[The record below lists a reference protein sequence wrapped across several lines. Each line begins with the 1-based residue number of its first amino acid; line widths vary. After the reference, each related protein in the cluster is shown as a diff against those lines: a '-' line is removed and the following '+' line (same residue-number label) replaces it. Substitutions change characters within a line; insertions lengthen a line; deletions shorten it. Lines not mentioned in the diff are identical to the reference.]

1 MEETG
6 LVVGALGTRPD
17 LSDFPWG
24 EMEEGEVI
32 MEETNLSTD
41 TCSMCGNL

>member
-1 MEETG
+1 MEETD
-6 LVVGALGTRPD
+6 LVVGALVTRPD

-24 EMEEGEVI
+24 DMEEGEVI